1 MRLHQLK
8 NVPGARH
15 RRKRLGCGESSGH
28 GKTST
33 RGGKG
38 QTARTGSSLRIPFE
52 GGQTPFYRRMP
63 KRGFNNAR
71 FKTRFAV
78 VNVEALNQFSAN
90 AEVDEKALRQSGLVN
105 GRIDGVKILG
115 DGELQKKLTVRAHAF
130 SASAKAQIE
139 KAGGQ
144 IELLTLAAPKQEK
157 PESDTAPKPKA
168 AKSKSAKPRQ
178 PKNKKA

>member
-8 NVPGARH
+8 NVKGARH

-38 QTARTGSSLRIPFE
+38 QTARTGSGLRIPFE
-52 GGQTPFYRRMP
+52 GGQTPFIRRLP

-78 VNVEALNQFSAN
+78 VNVEALNQFTNNS
-90 AEVDEKALRQSGLVN
+90 EVNPQTLRESGLIK
-105 GRIDGVKILG
+105 GRFDGVKILG
-115 DGELQKKLTVRAHAF
+115 QGKLEKKLNIQAHAF
-130 SASAKAQIE
+130 STTAREQIE

-144 IELLTLAAPKQEK
+144 VHIIQAEVKLSPEPTPKAKKATQSKAAPKNE
-157 PESDTAPKPKA
+157 
-168 AKSKSAKPRQ
+168 
-178 PKNKKA
+178 